1 MKRNHL
7 LAMNLAVSSLLV
19 FLFVPVNAAQLMDKT
34 ESHIHDH
41 LALVDYKTPRAQF
54 MDKVP
59 VTMVT
64 CEEGFELI
72 MKKSNGAPACVKP
85 STVAILI
92 ERGWGI
98 HVLPDYENGDN
109 NSDMLKTDKGEF
121 AIKTET
127 VTYFE
132 NYTGYLAMPDTNEE
146 NLPGVILIHEAWG
159 LNDNMKEMAEEL
171 ASYGYMALAVNLYG
185 TDAATTI
192 DEGRQLMSSYDP
204 EKGVDNMSG
213 AVDYLQ
219 ANYGVQKVGSIGWCF
234 GGGQSLELALNNSDM
249 DATVIYYGRLTTD
262 PERLSSIS
270 WPVLGIFA
278 GLDTGITPESVN
290 EFEKALDELGI
301 QNEIHIYPNVNHA
314 FANPSGDRYAPEE
327 TKDAWAKTLAFFEV
341 TLKNAS
347 G

>member
-7 LAMNLAVSSLLV
+7 LVMNLAVSSLLV
-19 FLFVPVNAAQLMDKT
+19 FLFVPVNAAQLIDNT
-34 ESHIHDH
+34 ESHIHYH

-72 MKKSNGAPACVKP
+72 MKKSSGTPACVRP
-85 STVAILI
+85 STVAVLI

-98 HVLPDYENGDN
+98 HILPDYENKDN
-109 NSDMLKTDKGEF
+109 NSDLLKTDKGEF
-121 AIKTET
+121 TVMTET

-132 NYTGYLAMPDTNEE
+132 NYTGYLAMPDTDEE
-146 NLPGVILIHEAWG
+146 NLPGVILIHEVWG

-171 ASYGYMALAVNLYG
+171 ASHGYVALAVNLYG

-192 DEGRQLMSSYDP
+192 DEGRQLMSSYYP
-204 EKGVDNMSG
+204 QKGVDNMSG

-219 ANYGVQKVGSIGWCF
+219 ENYGVQKIGSIGWCF
-234 GGGQSLELALNNSDM
+234 GGGQSLELALNNPNM

-262 PERLSSIS
+262 QERLSSIS
-270 WPVLGIFA
+270 WPILGIFA
-278 GLDTGITPESVN
+278 GLDTGITPETVN
-290 EFEKALDELGI
+290 EFEKALDDLGI

-314 FANPSGDRYAPEE
+314 FANPYGERYAPEE
-327 TKDAWAKTLAFFEV
+327 TKDAWEKTLAFFEA
-341 TLKNAS
+341 TLKNT
-347 G
+347 